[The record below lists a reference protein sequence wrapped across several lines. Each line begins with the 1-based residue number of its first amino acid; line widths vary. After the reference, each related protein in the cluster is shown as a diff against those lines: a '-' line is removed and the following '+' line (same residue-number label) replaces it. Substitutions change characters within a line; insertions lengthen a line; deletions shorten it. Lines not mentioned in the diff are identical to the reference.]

1 MTRILDNGLN
11 DGGPLAPRFT
21 PASRGIL
28 FCLLAVILFTVLDA
42 MAKSLT
48 ADYPPVQVVW
58 ARYLGQALLVFLMLI
73 PRGTSF
79 LRTRFIGLQLT
90 RSMFQFAAGLC
101 FFLALPHIGLAEA
114 TALTDLNP
122 VLITLGAALFLGE
135 KIGLRRALGV
145 GAALIGAM
153 IVIRPGMGVFQPAAL
168 LPLGTAFF
176 YAGYALLTRVIG
188 ERESPWTSLF
198 YSAFFGSL
206 AAGTMLPAYWQPMA
220 LADLWRFAFM
230 GVFGTVAQLCL
241 IRAFT
246 LAPASVIAPFGYVG
260 LIFASLW
267 GWLFFDQLPD
277 IWTAVGA
284 SVIVAAGLYVWAR
297 ETQAARAARR

>member
-1 MTRILDNGLN
+1 
-11 DGGPLAPRFT
+11 LAPRFT
-21 PASRGIL
+21 PTTRGIL
-28 FCLLAVILFTVLDA
+28 FCLMAVILFTVLDA
-42 MAKSLT
+42 MAKWLT
-48 ADYPPVQVVW
+48 SHYPPVQVVW
-58 ARYLGQALLVFLMLI
+58 ARYASQAALVFLLLV
-73 PRGTSF
+73 PRGTAF

-114 TALTDLNP
+114 TALVDLNP

-135 KIGLRRALGV
+135 RIGLRRALGV
-145 GAALIGAM
+145 AAALIGAL
-153 IVIRPGMGVFQPAAL
+153 IVIRPGLGVFQPAAL

-206 AAGTMLPAYWQPMA
+206 AAGLMLPGNWQPVA
-220 LADLWRFAFM
+220 LGDLWRFVFM
-230 GVFGTVAQLCL
+230 GAVGTVAQLFL
-241 IRAFT
+241 IRAFS

-267 GWLFFDQLPD
+267 GWLFFGQLPD
-277 IWTAVGA
+277 IWTAAGA
-284 SVIVAAGLYVWAR
+284 TLIVAAGLYVWAR
-297 ETQAARAARR
+297 ETAQARAQRAP